1 MKVSPP
7 SQYEDLRRAVARD
20 SYWAE
25 RLRGLLGGRPHEF
38 SLHLGVFVEPYLGH
52 VLAGRKTVESR
63 FSVVR
68 CPPYRRVRRGDTLL
82 LKASGGPIVGL
93 CEVRDA
99 WYYHLDP
106 GSWKFIRKEFAEA
119 LCAQDPE
126 FWQAREKASY
136 ATLLRINRVTHVPP
150 FSWAKRDRRGW
161 VVVAPGTEATLIED
175 I

>member
-7 SQYEDLRRAVARD
+7 PSYEDLRRAVAGD

-25 RLRGLLGGRPHEF
+25 RLRGLVRGWSHPF
-38 SLHLGVFVEPYLGH
+38 SLHLGVFVEPYLGY

-82 LKASGGPIVGL
+82 LKASGGPVVGL

-106 GSWKFIRKEFAEA
+106 DSWSSIRQEFSEA

-126 FWQAREKASY
+126 FWRAREKASY
-136 ATLLRINRVTHVPP
+136 ATLLRVNRVTRIHP
-150 FSWAKRDRRGW
+150 FPWAKRDRRGW
-161 VVVAPGTEATLIED
+161 VVVAPGTEATLFED